1 MRTYPKKKRHL
12 LLAACM
18 AAALAVT
25 FLGQIKAPAGVTAA
39 TVTDYLAKATP
50 YYKHPVTGKI
60 EDPGNNEGLGQ
71 SMTESV
77 LYSKALIEEISDGK
91 TYATI
96 RIFLTDNI
104 SNVRLWSQRTA
115 KDSWTKASAV
125 IMQENMN
132 GKYCSDYRLQIPDKT
147 AILRMRFYVEPMGR
161 DVVFYIRFSNLK
173 KGSGDFITSGKASVS
188 KSTTKSSAKST
199 TKNTSAKTTANTAA
213 STQSANADS
222 TKTGTAAKN
231 TANGSSTVS
240 ANTDTSV
247 SSQTAD
253 SSQQAAS
260 GSSNGESDASGAAGG
275 TGNDGA
281 DTSGTNDGTVSNTD
295 ATSETG
301 EQLLA
306 NAQGLTLSDDS
317 VLSSASPE
325 ESGENTQNVNEA
337 GQTGSKS
344 ESGTKDGEYRLSISW
359 VLVFQ
364 CILII
369 TIPPL
374 CIMLVSGYFFHW
386 LRMREKELE
395 DDE

>member
-77 LYSKALIEEISDGK
+77 LHSKALIEETSDGK

-115 KDSWTKASAV
+115 KDSWTKASTV
-125 IMQENMN
+125 IMQENMH

-188 KSTTKSSAKST
+188 KSTTKSTTKSAA
-199 TKNTSAKTTANTAA
+199 KNTSAKTTANTAS
-213 STQSANADS
+213 STQSANTDS
-222 TKTGTAAKN
+222 TKNGTVEKN
-231 TANGSSTVS
+231 TVNGNSTVS
-240 ANTDTSV
+240 ANK
-247 SSQTAD
+247 
-253 SSQQAAS
+253 
-260 GSSNGESDASGAAGG
+260 DASGA
-275 TGNDGA
+275 T
-281 DTSGTNDGTVSNTD
+281 DGTVSSTD

-325 ESGENTQNVNEA
+325 ESGENAQNVNEA
-337 GQTGSKS
+337 GQTGSES

-359 VLVFQ
+359 VLVLQ

>member
-77 LYSKALIEEISDGK
+77 LYSKALIEETSDGK

-188 KSTTKSSAKST
+188 KSKTKSTTKSA
-199 TKNTSAKTTANTAA
+199 TKNTSAKTTANKEN
-213 STQSANADS
+213 STQSANKDS
-222 TKTGTAAKN
+222 TKT
-231 TANGSSTVS
+231 
-240 ANTDTSV
+240 
-247 SSQTAD
+247 
-253 SSQQAAS
+253 
-260 GSSNGESDASGAAGG
+260 GAAGG

-295 ATSETG
+295 AASETG

-325 ESGENTQNVNEA
+325 ESGENAQNVNEA

-359 VLVFQ
+359 VLVLQ